1 MNIKNEEIQS
11 VCDSIKDNNYKYNFI
26 EKNLNKINFI
36 LDEYKN
42 KDKNFS
48 EIASK
53 IKEISNDIKSVY
65 INMDRHRVEITLNDW
80 NKIIL
85 RPITMY
91 DWFGKLINDI
101 NYIEYTDLKEKAKE
115 LILKKKEIEK
125 EKEELF
131 EKIYEF
137 NLDTNYCSDLHIKN
151 ISTR

>member
-131 EKIYEF
+131 KKIYEF

>member
-53 IKEISNDIKSVY
+53 IKGSK
-65 INMDRHRVEITLNDW
+65 
-80 NKIIL
+80 
-85 RPITMY
+85 
-91 DWFGKLINDI
+91 
-101 NYIEYTDLKEKAKE
+101 
-115 LILKKKEIEK
+115 
-125 EKEELF
+125 
-131 EKIYEF
+131 
-137 NLDTNYCSDLHIKN
+137 
-151 ISTR
+151 

>member
-101 NYIEYTDLKEKAKE
+101 TYIEYTDLKEKAKE

-131 EKIYEF
+131 KKIYEF

>member
-131 EKIYEF
+131 KKIYEF
-137 NLDTNYCSDLHIKN
+137 NLDTNYCSDLHIK
-151 ISTR
+151 I

>member
-1 MNIKNEEIQS
+1 MNITNEEIQS

-131 EKIYEF
+131 KKIYEF